1 MLWWILYIYLS
12 LQVFIAAGILLL
24 LVRAKLKASE
34 SVGNARSAPMQREDQ
49 QQAYQ

>member
-1 MLWWILYIYLS
+1 MLWWILYVYLS

-24 LVRAKLKASE
+24 LLRAKLKASDR
-34 SVGNARSAPMQREDQ
+34 VGSAPSAQMQHEDQ